1 MALYNIPGVYAEIQD
16 GGLRI
21 SKPVLQPKVTV
32 LGITNSTQVDLL
44 DPYVLRR
51 YEDINLFDNSDGT
64 PSEMTRVM
72 SEAFDAGADHVEGV
86 IIATGTGIDADAR
99 YTALETAYTNLLNT
113 DIDIVVPC
121 GVAIDTVV
129 SNDGAGNA
137 RNFGHQLAN
146 FCYQSTV
153 NHNTAIGFI
162 GVEPPV
168 ATTGTPTLTQLEN
181 WVTALTNFDTSALSG
196 RDFSIYDGV
205 TDADGDDVPDNY
217 AFYATTDGIIPVGNP
232 PAQDPN
238 VVFDA
243 LQNPVDIGAYINVIA
258 AHVRSAGSL
267 ARRVNPTLGWYIH
280 NGAGAYAGLTA
291 SLPARRAPTN
301 KVLPYASPTRNM
313 SLSQISSLSTARFPT
328 VWVKPSGNK
337 LSDAMTGA
345 YNISTWARSDFVRLS
360 TVRIVHDAINLIR
373 GVSDPFIGEPANPV
387 NMNALEAAV
396 DEALSG
402 MVKEGSLND
411 YAFSVVATATM
422 RILGQV
428 LIDVK
433 LDIAHEIREIT
444 IRVALVPPGSLG

>member
-1 MALYNIPGVYAEIQD
+1 MALYNIPGVYAEVQD

-32 LGITNSTQVDLL
+32 IGITNSTQVDLL

-51 YEDINLFDNSDGT
+51 YEDINLFDNADGT

-72 SEAFDAGADHVEGV
+72 SEVFDGGADHVEGM
-86 IIATGTGIDADAR
+86 IIATGTGIGIDAR
-99 YTALETAYTNLLNT
+99 YTALETAYANLLNT
-113 DIDIVVPC
+113 DVDIIVPC
-121 GVAIDTVV
+121 GVSMDDAV
-129 SNDGAGNA
+129 SNGPAGET
-137 RNFGHQLAN
+137 RNFGYQLAN
-146 FCYQSTV
+146 FCYESTV

-162 GVEPPV
+162 GVNPPI
-168 ATTGTPTLTQLEN
+168 AGTGTPTLTQLEN
-181 WVTALTNFDTSALSG
+181 WVTALSNFNTSAILGS
-196 RDFSIYDGV
+196 DFTIYDGV
-205 TDADGDDVPDNY
+205 TDANGDDVPDTY
-217 AFYATTDGIIPVGNP
+217 AFYATTDGIVPVGTP
-232 PAQDPN
+232 PTQDPN

-258 AHVRSAGSL
+258 AHVRSAGQL

-280 NGAGAYAGLTA
+280 NGAGTYAGLTA

-301 KVLPYASPTRNM
+301 KILPFSTPTRNM
-313 SLSQISSLSTARFPT
+313 SLTQIGSLSTARFAT
-328 VWVKPSGNK
+328 SWAKPRGNV

-345 YNISTWARSDFVRLS
+345 YNISTWARSDFVRTS

-373 GVSDPFIGEPANPV
+373 AVADPFVGEPANPV
-387 NMNALEAAV
+387 NLNALDAAV
-396 DEALSG
+396 DEALG
-402 MVKEGSLND
+402 KMVKEGSLND
-411 YAFSVVATATM
+411 YAYSLVATAAM
-422 RILGQV
+422 RILGQL